1 MVVTFRRCEDLLS
14 AGTFPF
20 SCLINLLILTGH
32 HETGMAILILEMRQ
46 TNFGGSSLPKV
57 TEMGTI
63 GPMKIHPVPPRYKA
77 GVQLSIDQSVS

>member
-20 SCLINLLILTGH
+20 SCLINVLILTGH
-32 HETGMAILILEMRQ
+32 HEAGVAILVLEMRQ
-46 TNFGGSSLPKV
+46 MNVGGSTLPKV
-57 TEMGTI
+57 TEMGTT
-63 GPMKIHPVPPRYKA
+63 GPMKILPVPPRYKA